1 MAGYVEDWCNGGD
14 GYMAQPSCLRAQDG
28 GLRHKMKLTV
38 DTIEWTSALELR
50 ESECCS
56 VSSCIIMHSME
67 SYSEF
72 GLAVFTVHHE
82 QLRSAFLQGI

>member
-1 MAGYVEDWCNGGD
+1 MGETGIWH
-14 GYMAQPSCLRAQDG
+14 SRAAYG
-28 GLRHKMKLTV
+28 HKIAMRHKMKLTV

-82 QLRSAFLQGI
+82 QLRSAFL